1 MNVSHTEIGSSKR
14 DLPTTAVAELQQLAL
29 QLGEASSLA
38 RMVVVTLGCVRRVG
52 LLMLR
57 HAVEERDGEFRRS
70 EVPVSCPKC
79 QAGMKR
85 TKNLR
90 RVRRF
95 TLLGALVYRRC
106 GYKCS
111 RCDERCFPLDA
122 ALEVA
127 KGLRGHSLE
136 FASSLVLLCV
146 VVPFGKGCELFNR
159 LAGFCVSTRLA
170 RALTFDIGTRLFAA
184 EMKKAEQLWILR
196 SQNPETFEP
205 PPARLRAAERHSRV
219 YVMTDNSK
227 VGLQNGKRGRKAP
240 KLKALRKQ
248 AQDERRRAARAAK
261 RVTNGPDAP
270 PAANTD
276 LQTMLDDEGSWRD
289 VRALLIFR
297 EEDLAQVSK
306 TRRQI
311 VHRRVVA
318 HLGTKEEWLQL
329 VHMAFH
335 EEGVY
340 TAHEVVVIA
349 DGGSG
354 IWELI
359 AELLPRTASRK
370 VIEILDWYHA
380 ASHLWEV
387 GRALKGCKT
396 PQDRARCAAWVQPLL
411 DYMAEGKVAN
421 VIQRLAKLTGLRGGA
436 ADAVR
441 KCLKYFKAHRNRM
454 RYAWCRKNGLLIGSG
469 AIESVHAWVIQARC
483 RLPGMRWSEAGINA
497 MLRLRCSWASGR
509 WDEDFAS
516 AACANDQLPRQIRAA
531 A

>member
-1 MNVSHTEIGSSKR
+1 MSISHPEIGGGNP
-14 DLPTTAVAELQQLAL
+14 DLPDAVVDELQSLML
-29 QLGEASSLA
+29 QLYGQSSLA
-38 RMVVVTLGCVRRVG
+38 KMVAATLSCMRTVG
-52 LLMLR
+52 LLLLR
-57 HAVEERDGEFRRS
+57 HAVEQRDDKFRRS
-70 EVPVSCPKC
+70 CCTVACSRC
-79 QAGMKR
+79 QTTMSR

-90 RVRRF
+90 KVRRY
-95 TLLGALVYRRC
+95 TLLGGLIYRRC
-106 GYKCS
+106 GYKCP
-111 RCDERCFPLDA
+111 RCQERCFPLDA
-122 ALEVA
+122 DLEVP

-136 FASSLVLLCV
+136 FASGLALLCV
-146 VVPFGKGCELFNR
+146 VVPFGKGCDLFGR
-159 LAGFCVSTRLA
+159 LAGIAVSTRLA
-170 RALTFDIGTRLFAA
+170 RALTFDVGTRLFAA
-184 EMKKAEQLWILR
+184 EMSNAEKLW
-196 SQNPETFEP
+196 SQRCENPETFEP
-205 PPARLRAAERHSRV
+205 PPAKLRQIERHKRV

-227 VGLQNGKRGRKAP
+227 VGLQNGKRGRNAP
-240 KLKALRKQ
+240 KLKTLLKQ
-248 AQDERRRAARAAK
+248 AQDERRKAARAAK
-261 RVTNGPDAP
+261 RVKNGPDAP

-276 LQTMLDDEGSWRD
+276 LEALIDNDGSWRD

-297 EEDLAQVSK
+297 EEDLARLSK
-306 TRRQI
+306 TRREI

-318 HLGTKEEWLQL
+318 HVGTKQEWEQL

-359 AELLPRTASRK
+359 AELLPTTASRK
-370 VIEILDWYHA
+370 VTEVLDWYHA
-380 ASHLWEV
+380 ASHLWGV
-387 GRALKGCKT
+387 GRAVKGCKT
-396 PQDRARCAAWVQPLL
+396 PQERARCAAWVHALL
-411 DYMAEGKVAN
+411 DYLAEGKVAN
-421 VIQRLAKLTGLRGGA
+421 VIQRLDKLKGLRGTA
-436 ADAVR
+436 AEVVR

-454 RYAWCRKNGLLIGSG
+454 RYAWCRKNGMLIGSG

-516 AACANDQLPRQIRAA
+516 AANAAKQPPRQIKAA

>member
-1 MNVSHTEIGSSKR
+1 MPLLHAEIGSRKP
-14 DLPTTAVAELQQLAL
+14 DLPVAVISELQSLAT
-29 QLGEASSLA
+29 QLGEISSLA
-38 RMVVVTLGCVRRVG
+38 KMAIATLACVRRVG
-52 LLMLR
+52 LLMLG
-57 HAVEERDGEFRRS
+57 HAVEQRDEKFRRS
-70 EVPVSCPKC
+70 QVTVVCLKC
-79 QAGMKR
+79 KADMKR

-95 TLLGALVYRRC
+95 TLLGALIYRRC
-106 GYKCS
+106 GYECS
-111 RCDERCFPLDA
+111 CGERCFPLDV
-122 ALEVA
+122 ALDVA
-127 KGLRGHSLE
+127 KGLRGHSME

-146 VVPFGKGCELFNR
+146 VVPFGKGCELFER
-159 LAGFCVSTRLA
+159 LAGFSISTRLA
-170 RALTFDIGTRLFAA
+170 RALTFNIGTRLFAA
-184 EMKKAEQLWILR
+184 EMKNAETLWAQR
-196 SQNPETFEP
+196 TERPELFEP
-205 PPARLRAAERHSRV
+205 PPAKLRAIERHQRV

-240 KLKALRKQ
+240 RLKALLKH
-248 AQDERRRAARAAK
+248 AQHERRKAARAAK

-276 LQTMLDDEGSWRD
+276 LDGLLEDGSWRD

-297 EEDLAQVSK
+297 EEDLATVSK
-306 TRRQI
+306 TRREI

-318 HLGTKEEWLQL
+318 HLGTKDEWAQL

-359 AELLPRTASRK
+359 SELLPTTSSRR

-387 GRALKGCKT
+387 GRALRGCKT
-396 PQDRARCAAWVQPLL
+396 PRERARCAAWVQPLL
-411 DYMAEGKVAN
+411 DCLAEGKVAN
-421 VIQRLAKLTGLRGGA
+421 VIQRLAKFKGLHGAA

-441 KCLKYFKAHRNRM
+441 KCLKYFRGHRDRM
-454 RYAWCRKNGLLIGSG
+454 RYAWYRKNGMLIGSG

-516 AACANDQLPRQIRAA
+516 AANAAEPAPRQIKAA